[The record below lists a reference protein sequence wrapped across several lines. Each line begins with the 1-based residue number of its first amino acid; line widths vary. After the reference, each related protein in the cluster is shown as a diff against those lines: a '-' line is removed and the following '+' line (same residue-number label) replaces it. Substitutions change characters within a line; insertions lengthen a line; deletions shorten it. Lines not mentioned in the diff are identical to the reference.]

1 MSWYAIFVKTG
12 KEDELCLYIKHIF
25 EKSKVQFQLLVP
37 KRELVEYYEGVKRL
51 VKRTMFPG
59 YILLNTDSIEQIYAF
74 LSSRWHSNIYAML
87 KSGGFFQEIPAA
99 EIVPIINLINKDGTI
114 TSSSLFLENDKVI
127 VKEGPL
133 LNYTGLIR
141 KINARKGRAKII
153 LNFLG
158 RECKIDIPIKCLRL
172 IKE

>member
-12 KEDELCLYIKHIF
+12 KEDELCLYIKQIF
-25 EKSKVQFQLLVP
+25 EKNKIQLQLLVP

-51 VKRTMFPG
+51 VKRTLFPG
-59 YILLNTDSIEQIYAF
+59 YILLETDSIEQMYTF
-74 LSSRWHSNIYAML
+74 LSSRWHSNIYALL
-87 KSGGFFQEIPAA
+87 KSGGLFQEIPAT
-99 EIVPIINLINKDGTI
+99 EIMPIINLMNKDGTI
-114 TSSSLFLENDKVI
+114 TSSSLFLKNDKVI
-127 VKEGPL
+127 IKEGPL

-158 RECKIDIPIKCLRL
+158 RECKIDISIKCLSVM
-172 IKE
+172 KE

>member
-12 KEDELCLYIKHIF
+12 KEDEVCLYIKQIF
-25 EKSKVQFQLLVP
+25 GKSKVQFQLLVP

-59 YILLNTDSIEQIYAF
+59 YILLKTDSIEQMYTY
-74 LSSRWHSNIYAML
+74 LSSRWHSNIYTL
-87 KSGGFFQEIPAA
+87 LRSGGFYQEIPAA
-99 EIVPIINLINKDGTI
+99 EIVPIINLMNKDGTI

-127 VKEGPL
+127 IKEGPL

-158 RECKIDIPIKCLRL
+158 RECKIDIAIKCLSM

>member
-12 KEDELCLYIKHIF
+12 KEDELCLYIKQIF

-59 YILLNTDSIEQIYAF
+59 YILLNTDSIEQMYTF
-74 LSSRWHSNIYAML
+74 LSGRWHSNIYALL
-87 KSGGFFQEIPAA
+87 KSGGFFQEIPTA

-114 TSSSLFLENDKVI
+114 TSSSLFLVNDKVI
-127 VKEGPL
+127 IKEGPL

-158 RECKIDIPIKCLRL
+158 RECKIDIAIKCLSK